1 MTQSPRQLSTI
12 QPPPPTDSPAPG
24 RAAMPET
31 ALLSGARPPIAV
43 AWAFADASRKASHPR
58 GLKPTLRGL
67 RLCLFLLA
75 CVVML
80 TNSGCPSM
88 TLWRRNDPKLSKA
101 DPPLPLNASSEE
113 ILARINQ
120 NAYSEF
126 SPEGLKSYRCDDV
139 RVRMQGVPAPMRA
152 SMVVEAPR
160 NLRLRVA
167 NPLSGGEAV
176 DIGSNEEQ
184 FWMWAK
190 DSKPANVLV
199 CAHDQIAVA
208 TQVTSLPL
216 PFRPD
221 WLMEVLGVSPISG
234 SKYEVRRAKPKSP
247 IAELISVQH
256 TPDQQPVRRIV
267 KVNTMYGVVLEHRVE
282 SMEGK
287 MIARAALS
295 HHWRDPVT
303 RLILP
308 RQIAIDWPAADQTL
322 ALTLELNTVDFN
334 PPAES
339 MAMWQ
344 VPQLDG
350 FPEFDLG
357 EYALKQLGHSG
368 ADIALQRRKTPPVRP
383 RKGQAILND
392 DLEAPEV
399 YASPDS
405 DGRSELGA
413 ESWTQNSSLETIDR
427 PIRSASSSDDA
438 SSWFEDEAPPPSHS
452 IPEELSPEDEAAVA
466 RPFPGD

>member
-1 MTQSPRQLSTI
+1 MPQTAHHSGVR
-12 QPPPPTDSPAPG
+12 SPA
-24 RAAMPET
+24 
-31 ALLSGARPPIAV
+31 AV
-43 AWAFADASRKASHPR
+43 A
-58 GLKPTLRGL
+58 RGL
-67 RLCLFLLA
+67 RMCLFLFA
-75 CVVML
+75 CVGMV
-80 TNSGCPSM
+80 TSSGCFSM
-88 TLWRRNDPKLSKA
+88 TLWRCRESKLPKT
-101 DPPLPLNASSEE
+101 DPPLSLNATSDE

-126 SPEGLKSYRCDDV
+126 SPDGLKSYRCDDV
-139 RVRMQGVPAPMRA
+139 KVRMQGIPAPMRA

-167 NPLSGGEAV
+167 NPLTGGEAV
-176 DIGSNEEQ
+176 DIGSNDEQ

-199 CAHDQIAVA
+199 CSHDQIAVA

-247 IAELISVQH
+247 VAELVSVQR

-267 KVNTMYGVVLEHRVE
+267 KVDTMYGVVLEHRVE
-282 SMEGK
+282 SMDGK
-287 MIARAALS
+287 MIARALLS
-295 HHWRDPVT
+295 RHWRDPGT

-339 MAMWQ
+339 LVMWQ
-344 VPQLDG
+344 VPNMPG
-350 FPEFDLG
+350 IPELDLG
-357 EYALKQLGHSG
+357 KYALQQLGHNETSP
-368 ADIALQRRKTPPVRP
+368 DSRNWQTPPASF
-383 RKGQAILND
+383 RKGRAKLDEEPEN
-392 DLEAPEV
+392 LEAPDPGGQAGEE
-399 YASPDS
+399 AWAQEQPLDS
-405 DGRSELGA
+405 IR
-413 ESWTQNSSLETIDR
+413 R
-427 PIRSASSSDDA
+427 PIRSASNSEEAGSYA
-438 SSWFEDEAPPPSHS
+438 EPENTSPINLYLDETPIESEPA
-452 IPEELSPEDEAAVA
+452 LA
-466 RPFPGD
+466 RPFPGR

>member
-1 MTQSPRQLSTI
+1 
-12 QPPPPTDSPAPG
+12 
-24 RAAMPET
+24 MPET
-31 ALLSGARPPIAV
+31 ALPSRSRPTISVACAV
-43 AWAFADASRKASHPR
+43 AHASRNASHPR
-58 GLKPTLRGL
+58 GQQTLQRGL

-75 CVVML
+75 CL
-80 TNSGCPSM
+80 GLLSSSGCFSM
-88 TLWRRNDPKLSKA
+88 TLWRRRQPQLAKA
-101 DPPLPLNASSEE
+101 DPPLPPNATAEE
-113 ILARINQ
+113 ILARINE

-126 SPEGLKSYRCDDV
+126 SPDGLKSYRCDDV
-139 RVRMQGVPAPMRA
+139 SVRMQGVPAPMRA

-176 DIGSNEEQ
+176 DIGSNEAQ

-199 CAHDQIAVA
+199 CSHDQIAVA

-247 IAELISVQH
+247 IAELISVQR

-267 KVNTMYGVVLEHRVE
+267 KVNTMYGVVTEHRVE
-282 SMEGK
+282 SMDGK
-287 MIARAALS
+287 MIARAIMS
-295 HHWRDPVT
+295 HHWRDPGT

-322 ALTLELNTVDFN
+322 ALTLELKTVDFN
-334 PPAES
+334 PPSES
-339 MAMWQ
+339 IAMWN
-344 VPQLDG
+344 VPQIPG

-357 EYALKQLGHSG
+357 EYAMKQLGHTEASL
-368 ADIALQRRKTPPVRP
+368 ASQRKQSPPRGS
-383 RKGQAILND
+383 RQGQATLD
-392 DLEAPEV
+392 ETPDEPDGLEAPDP
-399 YASPDS
+399 AGLADDGAWSQNLSLDS
-405 DGRSELGA
+405 IR
-413 ESWTQNSSLETIDR
+413 R
-427 PIRSASSSDDA
+427 PIRSASNSEKSGEMSEPENSPAIDLFLEETPIQR
-438 SSWFEDEAPPPSHS
+438 SPPNS
-452 IPEELSPEDEAAVA
+452 A
-466 RPFPGD
+466 RPFPGLRSGQ